1 MLIVGQIPFEETDR
15 ESFQEVD
22 YRKMFAPLAK
32 WVTQIDDAARI
43 PELMAHA
50 FDVARTGP
58 YEITDLAFL
67 PSGEMLTLERR
78 FSLGVRKAEL

>member
-1 MLIVGQIPFEETDR
+1 MHVAFQDSTPLILIIGQIPFEETDR

-32 WVTQIDDAARI
+32 WVTQIDDVARI

-50 FDVARTGP
+50 FDVAV
-58 YEITDLAFL
+58 
-67 PSGEMLTLERR
+67 SGRPVPVVVAISEEMQ
-78 FSLGVRKAEL
+78 